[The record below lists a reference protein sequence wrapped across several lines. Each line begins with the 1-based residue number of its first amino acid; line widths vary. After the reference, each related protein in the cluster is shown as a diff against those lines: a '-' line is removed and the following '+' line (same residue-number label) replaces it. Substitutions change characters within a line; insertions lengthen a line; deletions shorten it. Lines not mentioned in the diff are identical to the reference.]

1 MKVAILTY
9 HSSRNYGANLQAY
22 STYCRLRR
30 DGFEPVVIDW
40 NYFKTQARDAK
51 TNIHRR
57 FVEEHMNLSRQCTTP
72 REMAAELAR
81 LGVKNVVMG
90 SDALLNVIPFLKWVG
105 LSKRTLLRFSK
116 PSIANIFPNA
126 FWGDFADFMPCDIT
140 MQMMSVSSQN
150 ADFRKF
156 FPSTKRRMGERLSK
170 FAYIGVRDEWTRDMV
185 AAVSGN
191 KITPPITPDPVFAF
205 EDNAE
210 EIPAAEDVLAKYSL
224 EKKSYV
230 LMGFRDRV
238 SPDAKWT
245 EKFSAIV
252 SANGLKTV
260 ALPMPAK
267 TDTLDYIFKNPP
279 TPLEWYVLI
288 KNAHSYV
295 GNNMHPI
302 VISIHNSVPF
312 FVFDQYGIRKLV
324 GKTEDSTSK
333 TYNLLARAGLLE
345 FRTKAVPHDMT
356 IPSPESVW
364 QKLESFDIS
373 KSNSAAEEKRRDY
386 FEMMKNIESN
396 FIS

>member
-30 DGFEPVVIDW
+30 DGFDPILIDW
-40 NYFKTQARDAK
+40 NYFKTPAPDAD

-57 FVEEHMNLSRQCTTP
+57 FVKEHMCLSRPCTTP
-72 REMAAELAR
+72 REMAAELVR
-81 LGVKNVVMG
+81 LDVKNVVMG

-126 FWGDFADFMPCDIT
+126 FWGDFADFMPYQPT

-156 FPSTKRRMGERLSK
+156 FPSTKKRMGEQLSK
-170 FAYIGVRDEWTRDMV
+170 FAYIGVRDEWTRDLV

-210 EIPAAEDVLAKYSL
+210 GIPAAEEVLAKYSL

-238 SPDAKWT
+238 SPDAKWI
-245 EKFSAIV
+245 ERFSAIV
-252 SANGLKTV
+252 SANGLKPV

-267 TDTLDYIFKNPP
+267 MESLDYVFKNPP

-288 KNAHSYV
+288 KNAHSYI

-302 VISIHNSVPF
+302 VISIHNGVPF
-312 FVFDQYGIRKLV
+312 FVFDQYGIRKLI

-333 TYNLLARAGLLE
+333 IYNLLARADLLE
-345 FRTKAVPHDMT
+345 YRTKAVPHDME

-364 QKLESFDIS
+364 RKLESFDTS
-373 KSNSAAEEKRRDY
+373 KSISVAEGKRRDY
-386 FEMMKNIESN
+386 FEMIKHIESN